1 VFTGL
6 ISHIGEVVD
15 VASMDAGRVLTVT
28 APWTDVVDGESIAMD
43 GVCLTVTNI
52 RPGQFS
58 VAAVQTTLDRTTI
71 GTWRAGRRVN
81 LERALR
87 VTDRLGGHIVQGHV
101 DGVAEVTSLRRQGD
115 AFLIGVGV
123 WDGADGLCVP
133 QGSITIDGVSLTVHS
148 MPAPRTVVVA
158 IVDYTERHTTLGAC
172 TVGDRVNIELDIVGK
187 YVRQLAA
194 PWSSATDAV
203 R

>member
-6 ISHIGEVVD
+6 ISHVGEVVD
-15 VASMDAGRVLTVT
+15 VASLDAGRVLTVT
-28 APWTDVVDGESIAMD
+28 APWTDIADGESIAID
-43 GVCLTVTNI
+43 GVCLTVAKI
-52 RPGQFS
+52 QPGQFA
-58 VAAVQTTLDRTTI
+58 VAAVQSTLDRTTVGAW
-71 GTWRAGRRVN
+71 GTGRRVN

-87 VTDRLGGHIVQGHV
+87 ATDRLGGHIVQGHV
-101 DGVAEVTSLRRQGD
+101 DGVAEVMNLRHVGD
-115 AFLIGVGV
+115 TYLIDVKI

-148 MPAPRTVVVA
+148 MPAPQTIVVA
-158 IVDYTERHTTLGAC
+158 IVDYTERHTTLGTY
-172 TVGDRVNIELDIVGK
+172 TVGDRVNIELDIIGK

-194 PWSSATDAV
+194 PWSGVSGAA